1 MTSNNSLTVYT
12 ELAGFRL
19 IVLANRLG
27 CDSDVYQELHDRLIE
42 GLDAAIDRVRII
54 MDLER
59 KVLAGD
65 EFAAFQLEGEI
76 EIFGRFTISLLDE
89 IDIDYDTHEYRLDGG
104 RWISAVAVDDTGD
117 HIDYPELIP
126 LTEDELG
133 SLAPLVRDIVR
144 ETGIAIHARR
154 LRGAEQKLQLPI
166 QAMQDLPRLT

>member
-1 MTSNNSLTVYT
+1 MTSNNGLTVYT

-27 CDSDVYQELHDRLIE
+27 CRSAFSRELHQRLID
-42 GLDAAIDRVRII
+42 GLDAAIDRVRTI

-76 EIFGRFTISLLDE
+76 EIFGRFTINLLDE

-104 RWISAVAVDDTGD
+104 AWMSALAVDDTGV
-117 HIDYPELIP
+117 HADYPELVA
-126 LTEDELG
+126 LTDEELG
-133 SLAPLVRDIVR
+133 SLAPLMRDIVR
-144 ETGIAIHARR
+144 QTGIAIHARR
-154 LRGAEQKLQLPI
+154 LVDAEPDLLHPI
-166 QAMQDLPRLT
+166 QDNQYRLG